1 MYIKVPY
8 MFPLFPS
15 SPFFISFNTSFF
27 NTFQAPPFL
36 HPWFPFMVKTL
47 PESRSDIHSL
57 HWTDTPWM
65 PQIKLDSLNF
75 CYCLILKARRFS
87 SDNGFL
93 PPGKSLDLLRALH
106 QSVAMITKCIKDQ
119 GVQRVPYL
127 LWLPLIRWNAINNFR
142 TQLIIMEV
150 HETLNSLC
158 AHHTTGFPVSLMH
171 LVSVHFLC
179 PHFSNSTFVMT
190 SLCKGIFMIA
200 SQV

>member
-36 HPWFPFMVKTL
+36 HPRFPFMVKKL

-127 LWLPLIRWNAINNFR
+127 LWLPLIRWNALNNFR

-150 HETLNSLC
+150 RPLTVFV
-158 AHHTTGFPVSLMH
+158 HT
-171 LVSVHFLC
+171 
-179 PHFSNSTFVMT
+179 
-190 SLCKGIFMIA
+190 IQQA
-200 SQV
+200 SQCPWCIWFLSIFFALTFLTRHLSWLLSVKESSW